1 MRNILTASIIA
12 AALSLFGFSA
22 SAAAGGPPEV
32 IITDGLSAAPDAPAA
47 SILLAHA
54 GQLSPKDSC
63 HREKARGGERHWHYA
78 GTDAYA
84 GPCIKRH
91 GGRTFHLN
99 NHAVCAEARI
109 LLFLEREEWG
119 GDYRAAAE
127 ALRDCILDLPPPE
140 R

>member
-1 MRNILTASIIA
+1 MRNIFTASIIA
-12 AALSLFGFSA
+12 AALSLVGFSA
-22 SAAAGGPPEV
+22 SAAAGGPPDV

-47 SILLAHA
+47 SILIAHA

-63 HREKARGGERHWHYA
+63 HREKARGGERHWHDA

-91 GGRTFHLN
+91 GQTFHMDR
-99 NHAVCAEARI
+99 HAVCAEARI
-109 LLFLEREEWG
+109 LLFLERGKWA